1 METVD
6 LIFKHGKEVKE
17 HIHKLVVL
25 NEDIVE
31 SLENI
36 TDMPFSVIISG
47 YEKKRWIEILKIVDA
62 AFIIKLSQFFP
73 VPCNF

>member
-36 TDMPFSVIISG
+36 TDIPFSVIISG
-47 YEKKRWIEILKIVDA
+47 CNKKRWVEILKKIVLWELA
-62 AFIIKLSQFFP
+62 AIMSAVRKQM
-73 VPCNF
+73 